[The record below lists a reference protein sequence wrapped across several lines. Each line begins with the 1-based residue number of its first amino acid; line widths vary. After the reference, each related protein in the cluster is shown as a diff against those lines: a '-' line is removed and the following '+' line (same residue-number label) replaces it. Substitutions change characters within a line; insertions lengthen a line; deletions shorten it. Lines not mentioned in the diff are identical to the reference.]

1 MKSFIVFL
9 ISIIVFIIA
18 IQNMQIFQKTRDG
31 VRFENY
37 STLSADSLP
46 PILAGYLSNEGVR
59 YTVYKIP
66 NYVKDLLVHNIEYE
80 CVYKNKP
87 KFTVLLISPDIFI
100 NKQPSYRAFYDKV
113 YEMSKKYEEDF
124 NLLLLNHDEKKKYI
138 LKFDE
143 QGYKG
148 LKEHCADFCIIDPSR
163 DTMFTFSK
171 VSITE
176 TNALEA
182 VFQHYSA
189 LLH

>member
-1 MKSFIVFL
+1 
-9 ISIIVFIIA
+9 
-18 IQNMQIFQKTRDG
+18 MQIFQKTRDG